1 MYPAVLVATAGA
13 VHVQT
18 MQNKSRGSRAEQIRL
33 ALEGEIIS
41 GRLKP
46 GDVID
51 ETEIASRFK
60 VSRTPTREA
69 ILLLTHSGMVE
80 KLPRKGAVVARIE
93 LGRLI
98 HNFELMSELEGISAR
113 FAARRMTEE
122 EKSALSKTHEA
133 SRKALSEGDQD
144 EYYAQSH
151 KFHLRIMWG
160 THNEALIEV
169 VDRLGIQLVP
179 FRRFQL
185 RYPGRSEAN
194 FAEHAEVLSAI
205 LSGDS
210 EKAASLFRRHATVQG
225 DALAEYISIFNS
237 RGSLRAKKMSEFAP
251 TQTTSTPAESPI

>member
-1 MYPAVLVATAGA
+1 
-13 VHVQT
+13 
-18 MQNKSRGSRAEQIRL
+18 MQKKSRGSRAEQIRL

-41 GRLKP
+41 GRLSP

-51 ETEIASRFK
+51 EAEVAARFK

-98 HNFELMSELEGISAR
+98 HNFELMSELEGICAR
-113 FAARRMTEE
+113 FAARRMTNE
-122 EKSALSKTHEA
+122 EKSALTQTHEA
-133 SRKALSEGDQD
+133 SRKAFGDGDHD

-160 THNEALIEV
+160 THNAALIEV
-169 VDRLGIQLVP
+169 VDRLGTQLVP

-194 FAEHAEVLSAI
+194 FGEHTEVLSSI
-205 LSGDS
+205 LSGDA
-210 EKAASLFRRHATVQG
+210 EKAAALFRRHATVQG

-237 RGSLRAKKMSEFAP
+237 RGGLRAINLSEPAP
-251 TQTTSTPAESPI
+251 AQMASTPAESSI

>member
-1 MYPAVLVATAGA
+1 
-13 VHVQT
+13 
-18 MQNKSRGSRAEQIRL
+18 MQKKLRGSRAEQIRL
-33 ALEGEIIS
+33 ALESEIIS
-41 GRLKP
+41 GKLKP

-51 ETEIASRFK
+51 EGEVASRFK
-60 VSRTPTREA
+60 VSRTPAREA
-69 ILLLTHSGMVE
+69 ILLLTHFGMVE

-98 HNFELMSELEGISAR
+98 HNFELMSELEGICAR
-113 FAARRMTEE
+113 FAARRMTKE
-122 EKSALSKTHEA
+122 EKSALARTHQA
-133 SRKALSEGDQD
+133 SQKALSDGDHD

-185 RYPGRSEAN
+185 RYPGRPEAN
-194 FAEHAEVLSAI
+194 FDEHAEVLKSI
-205 LSGDS
+205 LSGDA

-237 RGSLRAKKMSEFAP
+237 QGGLRATKVSESA
-251 TQTTSTPAESPI
+251 SMHSA

>member
-1 MYPAVLVATAGA
+1 
-13 VHVQT
+13 
-18 MQNKSRGSRAEQIRL
+18 MQKKSQGSLAEQIRL
-33 ALEGEIIS
+33 ALENEIIS
-41 GRLKP
+41 GKLKP

-51 ETEIASRFK
+51 EAEVASRFK

-69 ILLLTHSGMVE
+69 ILLLTHSGIVE

-98 HNFELMSELEGISAR
+98 HNFELMSELEGICAR

-122 EKSALSKTHEA
+122 EKTALARTHDA
-133 SRKALSEGDQD
+133 SEKALREGDHD

-160 THNEALIEV
+160 THNDALIEV

-179 FRRFQL
+179 YRRFQL
-185 RYPGRSEAN
+185 RYPGRPEAN
-194 FAEHAEVLSAI
+194 LEEHSDVLNSI
-205 LSGDS
+205 LSGDP
-210 EKAASLFRRHATVQG
+210 EKAAALFRRHATVQG

-237 RGSLRAKKMSEFAP
+237 RGGLRTTNMSGSGP
-251 TQTTSTPAESPI
+251 VSTVTPRTESAV